1 MATRGLTL
9 AAAFLLAGTL
19 SLHAQGQGGAAGSGQ
34 GAAEAGTGQPAPGTT
49 GAGQEGAGT
58 GADTAGAGVQGAAR
72 PTEAAGGDESVFT
85 GCVQRA
91 SDLGARGEHAG
102 TAYVLTNASVGTAGG
117 DDRTLGTATGTG
129 GAGTSPTAPA
139 SGTTADTTASG
150 AGAAG
155 RATAPDAAAGG
166 AMAREGMILPLSS
179 DRQDDLGRYLG
190 QRVEVRGRLTG
201 TGEMAR
207 ASGRQADVG
216 EDDADQTGATTVSPR
231 PSAGVETGATGTAGT
246 TGDTRDRRATREAVS
261 PSASADTDLSATTGR
276 TGAERGE
283 GGVMAAF
290 EVESLRVIGG
300 VCETD
305 EP

>member
-9 AAAFLLAGTL
+9 AAAFLLAGTV
-19 SLHAQGQGGAAGSGQ
+19 SIHAHAQGGAAGGGQ
-34 GAAEAGTGQPAPGTT
+34 GAAEAGTGQAAPGTT
-49 GAGQEGAGT
+49 GAGQEGAGAGT
-58 GADTAGAGVQGAAR
+58 DTAGAGVQGAAR
-72 PTEAAGGDESVFT
+72 PTEAAGGGESVFT

-102 TAYVLTNASVGTAGG
+102 TAYVLTDASAGTGG
-117 DDRTLGTATGTG
+117 EDDRTLGTATGTG

-190 QRVEVRGRLTG
+190 QRVEVRGRLAGTGDMARAGARQDG
-201 TGEMAR
+201 TGE
-207 ASGRQADVG
+207 
-216 EDDADQTGATTVSPR
+216 EEADQAGATTVSPE

-261 PSASADTDLSATTGR
+261 PSASADTDLSATTGT
-276 TGAERGE
+276 TGAGRGE
-283 GGVMAAF
+283 GGLMAAF
-290 EVESLRVIGG
+290 QVESLRVIGG

-305 EP
+305 EQ

>member
-9 AAAFLLAGTL
+9 AAAFLLAGTV
-19 SLHAQGQGGAAGSGQ
+19 SLHAQGQGGAAGGGQ
-34 GAAEAGTGQPAPGTT
+34 GAAEAGVGQAAPGTT
-49 GAGQEGAGT
+49 GAGQEGAGAGT
-58 GADTAGAGVQGAAR
+58 DTAGAGVQGAAR
-72 PTEAAGGDESVFT
+72 PAEAAGGDESVFT

-91 SDLGARGEHAG
+91 SDLGAPGEHAG
-102 TAYVLTNASVGTAGG
+102 TAYVLTNASAGTAGG

-139 SGTTADTTASG
+139 SGTTADSTASG

-155 RATAPDAAAGG
+155 RATAPDATADRAVG
-166 AMAREGMILPLSS
+166 REGMILPLSS

-201 TGEMAR
+201 TGDMAR
-207 ASGRQADVG
+207 AGGRQDAAG
-216 EDDADQTGATTVSPR
+216 GDDADQAGATTVSPA

-261 PSASADTDLSATTGR
+261 PSASADTDLSAATGT

-283 GGVMAAF
+283 AGLMAAF
-290 EVESLRVIGG
+290 QVESLRVIGG

-305 EP
+305 EQ